1 MISHICYINTAM
13 DKFKLVDFEVFK
25 KKLFKDPEFV
35 KAYHEL
41 DPEFAVIEAILRARL
56 KRGVTQK
63 KLATRLKTKQSAI
76 SRLESGTA
84 NPSLNF
90 LKRLAKALD
99 SRLEIRFLPK

>member
-1 MISHICYINTAM
+1 MVKKSKY
-13 DKFKLVDFEVFK
+13 KLVDFEIFK

-63 KLATRLKTKQSAI
+63 KLAQRMKTKQSAI

-90 LKRLAKALD
+90 LKRLAEALN

>member
-1 MISHICYINTAM
+1 MVLHICYIDDIMA
-13 DKFKLVDFEVFK
+13 KYKLVDFEIHK

-41 DPEFAVIEAILRARL
+41 DPEFAVIKAILRARV
-56 KRGVTQK
+56 KKGISQK
-63 KLATRLKTKQSAI
+63 KLAQKMKTKQSAI

-99 SRLEIRFLPK
+99 SRLEIRLMPN

>member
-1 MISHICYINTAM
+1 MNKYTLA
-13 DKFKLVDFEVFK
+13 DFEVFK

-41 DPEFAVIEAILRARL
+41 DPEFAVIEAILRARM
-56 KRGVTQK
+56 KRGITQK
-63 KLATRLKTKQSAI
+63 KLAQRLKTKQSAI

-90 LKRLAKALD
+90 LKRLAEALD
-99 SRLEIRFLPK
+99 SRLEIRLVPK